1 MRPRSISVMLV
12 DDHAVVREGYRR
24 LLEKHEGITVVAE
37 AADAAGAYQA
47 YKNKTPDVVVMDV
60 SLPGR
65 GGIDAIRQ
73 IRQWDPAARLL
84 VFTMHLSAA
93 FALQAFRAGAKGFVT
108 KSSPPELLVSAVCD
122 VAAGRVAI
130 CPEISEALA
139 MSRLQDDA
147 SAIDTLSP
155 REFEILRMLLDGRS
169 AEETAAAFNL
179 SPKTVSNYHYAIKSK
194 LSVSSDVELVLF
206 GLRSGLI
213 GRVEEREHQTISD
226 LPNS

>member
-1 MRPRSISVMLV
+1 MRPRSIGVMLV

-37 AADAAGAYQA
+37 AANAADAYQA
-47 YKNKTPDVVVMDV
+47 YKSKKPDVVVMDV

-65 GGIDAIRQ
+65 GGIDGIRQ

-84 VFTMHLSAA
+84 VFTMHLSAT

-108 KSSPPELLVSAVCD
+108 KSSSPELLVSAVCD
-122 VAAGRVAI
+122 VAAGRIAI

-139 MSRLQDDA
+139 RSRLQDDV

-155 REFEILRMLLDGRS
+155 REFEILRTLLDGRS
-169 AEETAAAFNL
+169 AEEIADAFNL

-213 GRVEEREHQTISD
+213 TRVEEPEH
-226 LPNS
+226 

>member
-1 MRPRSISVMLV
+1 MLV

-47 YKNKTPDVVVMDV
+47 YKSQKPDVVVLDV
-60 SLPGR
+60 SFPGR
-65 GGIDAIRQ
+65 GGITIRQ
-73 IRQWDPAARLL
+73 TRQWDPAARLL
-84 VFTMHLSAA
+84 VFTMHLSTT
-93 FALQAFRAGAKGFVT
+93 FALRPSGPVQSFVT
-108 KSSPPELLVSAVCD
+108 KSSPPELLVSAVGD
-122 VAAGRVAI
+122 VAAGCVAI

-139 MSRLQDDA
+139 RSRLQEDA
-147 SAIDTLSP
+147 SVIDTLSP

-169 AEETAAAFNL
+169 AEEIAVAFNL

-194 LSVSSDVELVLF
+194 LGVSSDVELVLF

-213 GRVEEREHQTISD
+213 TVVEGREY
-226 LPNS
+226 

>member
-1 MRPRSISVMLV
+1 MRPQSISVMLV
-12 DDHAVVREGYRR
+12 DDHAVVREGYHR

-47 YKNKTPDVVVMDV
+47 YKSKQPDVVVMDV

-84 VFTMHLSAA
+84 VFTMHLNAT
-93 FALQAFRAGAKGFVT
+93 FALQAFRAGATGFVT
-108 KSSPPELLVSAVCD
+108 KSSPPELLVSAVRD

-130 CPEISEALA
+130 CPEISEAIA
-139 MSRLQDDA
+139 RSRLQEDA
-147 SAIDTLSP
+147 SVIDTLSP

-169 AEETAAAFNL
+169 AEEIAIAFYL
-179 SPKTVSNYHYAIKSK
+179 SPKTVSNYHSAIKSK
-194 LSVSSDVELVLF
+194 LGVSSDVELVLV
-206 GLRSGLI
+206 GLRNGLI
-213 GRVEEREHQTISD
+213 TLVEGREHQ
-226 LPNS
+226 